1 LHCANVS
8 LTEELD
14 AIDWYRQRADDAE
27 HETLKELLLHNVG
40 EEMEHASM
48 LLEQIRRRG
57 GDFERFLKTH
67 LFTEGSIL
75 QEEKA
80 ATAEGASKAGS
91 QTGRG
96 GAHPQLHDRL
106 TEGSLDDGTTSIA
119 VSRICRTQSGERLTR
134 LRPRLRAT
142 GLPVGGFSNCRALRH
157 EPHLN
162 RSRERRS
169 LPPAVGR
176 RSRRGQG
183 ARHFGA
189 DAAASVSSQ
198 RAADCRLSGKMVNCE
213 VLSLLGDVAVG
224 D

>member
-1 LHCANVS
+1 M
-8 LTEELD
+8 
-14 AIDWYRQRADDAE
+14 
-27 HETLKELLLHNVG
+27 G

-57 GDFERFLKTH
+57 GDFERFLKTY
-67 LFTEGSIL
+67 LFTDGSIL

-198 RAADCRLSGKMVNCE
+198 RAADCRVSGKWSTARFCRCSAMSRSAIRAQPCISMPFSAKADGSVVGGHLIEAYVRPTLE
-213 VLSLLGDVAVG
+213 VI
-224 D
+224 

>member
-57 GDFERFLKTH
+57 GDFERFLKTY

-80 ATAEGASKAGS
+80 ATADGASKAGS

-134 LRPRLRAT
+134 LRPRLGAT

-157 EPHLN
+157 GPPLN
-162 RSRERRS
+162 RSRER
-169 LPPAVGR
+169 
-176 RSRRGQG
+176 
-183 ARHFGA
+183 
-189 DAAASVSSQ
+189 
-198 RAADCRLSGKMVNCE
+198 
-213 VLSLLGDVAVG
+213 
-224 D
+224 